1 MLRSPPHG
9 MCFDSQFCVT
19 SEFSYVG
26 IWQKYCTAVCNILYM
41 CSCSCSCQKYS
52 LFSQFV
58 FTCRVITE
66 DASTFACL
74 LKDLDSPSPLGT
86 IDAVYTSK
94 FSLMDYL
101 EDK

>member
-1 MLRSPPHG
+1 MVCI
-9 MCFDSQFCVT
+9 CFFEGQFCITLQYTV
-19 SEFSYVG
+19 
-26 IWQKYCTAVCNILYM
+26 AVKLLL
-41 CSCSCSCQKYS
+41 SKKHS
-52 LFSQFV
+52 LFSQFL

-66 DASTFACL
+66 DATTFACL
-74 LKDLDSPSPLGT
+74 LKDLDPPSPLGT

>member
-1 MLRSPPHG
+1 
-9 MCFDSQFCVT
+9 MCTIALDRNTVVHFAM
-19 SEFSYVG
+19 Y
-26 IWQKYCTAVCNILYM
+26 
-41 CSCSCSCQKYS
+41 CSCKAVFIEQKNIHCF
-52 LFSQFV
+52 LNFCLHV
-58 FTCRVITE
+58 RRIITE
-66 DASTFACL
+66 DVTTFACL

>member
-1 MLRSPPHG
+1 MNLAT
-9 MCFDSQFCVT
+9 CTTAFDKNIVMH
-19 SEFSYVG
+19 
-26 IWQKYCTAVCNILYM
+26 CTIY
-41 CSCSCSCQKYS
+41 CSCKAVPKKTVIS
-52 LFSQFV
+52 LISQILFT

-66 DASTFACL
+66 DATTFACL

>member
-1 MLRSPPHG
+1 MKKKFIIF
-9 MCFDSQFCVT
+9 M
-19 SEFSYVG
+19 
-26 IWQKYCTAVCNILYM
+26 I
-41 CSCSCSCQKYS
+41 
-52 LFSQFV
+52 FV
-58 FTCRVITE
+58 FIRVITE
-66 DASTFACL
+66 DATTFACL

>member
-1 MLRSPPHG
+1 MRTIALGRS
-9 MCFDSQFCVT
+9 
-19 SEFSYVG
+19 
-26 IWQKYCTAVCNILYM
+26 AVVHFAMY
-41 CSCSCSCQKYS
+41 CSCKAIFIEEENIHCFLNFC
-52 LFSQFV
+52 LHV
-58 FTCRVITE
+58 CRIITE
-66 DASTFACL
+66 DVTTFGCL